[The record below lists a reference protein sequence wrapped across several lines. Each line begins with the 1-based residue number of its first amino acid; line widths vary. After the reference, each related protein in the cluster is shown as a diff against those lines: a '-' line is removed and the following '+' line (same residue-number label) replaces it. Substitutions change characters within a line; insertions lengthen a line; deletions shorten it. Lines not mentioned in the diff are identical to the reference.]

1 MSPAQLNSGR
11 PPFLSALD
19 SGFLRTTVRNST
31 PTIQCLPGIE
41 WTGTNVRKYIQ
52 REFNVTM
59 TIRHCQRLL
68 KEIQKAKI

>member
-1 MSPAQLNSGR
+1 MSPAQFKAGR
-11 PPFLSALD
+11 PPFLSTLD

-31 PTIQCLPGIE
+31 PRIHGFAQFE
-41 WTGTNVRKYIQ
+41 WNGPILRRYIQ